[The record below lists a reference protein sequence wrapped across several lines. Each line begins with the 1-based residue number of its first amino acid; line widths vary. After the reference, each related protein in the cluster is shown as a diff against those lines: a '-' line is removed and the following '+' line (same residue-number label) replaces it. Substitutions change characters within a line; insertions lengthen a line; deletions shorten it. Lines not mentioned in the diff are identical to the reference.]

1 MGEGSPPAAAPW
13 GWASHVQ
20 SNPSANNDALLRRR
34 VLAGDRAAAET
45 LFERHL
51 EPVYEFVHYRLGG
64 DRAAIEDV
72 VQDTFVV
79 ALESLESFDERA
91 SLHAW
96 LCGIA
101 RNKIRA
107 ARRKLR
113 PRPLADVLAESDP
126 QIDAIL
132 ADVAREPLPEA
143 VLEREETRE
152 LVGATLSSLTPEYR
166 AALIARYVEGRS
178 VEEVARLGGLGYKAA
193 ESRLTR
199 ARNAFARV
207 FELLARRRGGLE

>member
-1 MGEGSPPAAAPW
+1 M
-13 GWASHVQ
+13 ASTDWDLVQ
-20 SNPSANNDALLRRR
+20 QARRGDREAFRTLVERYQHKVTALATGMLRNRDDAL
-34 VLAGDRAAAET
+34 
-45 LFERHL
+45 
-51 EPVYEFVHYRLGG
+51 
-64 DRAAIEDV
+64 DV

-107 ARRKLR
+107 ERRKLR

-178 VEEVARLGGLGYKAA
+178 VEEIGARLGIGSTAA
-193 ESRLTR
+193 QS
-199 ARNAFARV
+199 
-207 FELLARRRGGLE
+207 LLARAREAFRQAIETVFGAAARDIREA